1 MKDAQIRR
9 QWWITPVMVSA
20 SSRQKISRACKSAMR
35 YVLIIVHPLL
45 VRGAGTRMSRKIR
58 AATFSASNSASAS
71 LRPAGAHLHDGRGRC
86 DEGFQGRGKGFGIAR
101 RHKASVESFAH
112 HFPAA
117 RHVGDHC
124 CAAHAHA
131 FHDRGGRTLPP
142 GRQNQNMRGGHKGPH
157 VPRVAQIFD
166 AALVFPGFD
175 LRRTHAAQALL
186 RRPQHLK
193 TGFRMTG
200 FEQAC
205 GSGVFR
211 QTFGFQEAAYQQKD
225 RRPGGGQRG
234 KGAFRRSD

>member
-1 MKDAQIRR
+1 
-9 QWWITPVMVSA
+9 
-20 SSRQKISRACKSAMR
+20 
-35 YVLIIVHPLL
+35 
-45 VRGAGTRMSRKIR
+45 
-58 AATFSASNSASAS
+58 
-71 LRPAGAHLHDGRGRC
+71 
-86 DEGFQGRGKGFGIAR
+86 
-101 RHKASVESFAH
+101 
-112 HFPAA
+112 
-117 RHVGDHC
+117 
-124 CAAHAHA
+124 
-131 FHDRGGRTLPP
+131 
-142 GRQNQNMRGGHKGPH
+142 MRGGHKGPH

-234 KGAFRRSD
+234 KGHFGEAIDVHAVPRAVSTRASGSRMPASRNVRMSS